1 MPILNSSSMGD
12 QMERRKF
19 RRVPFEVTAAVQ
31 TGLINISGMVDNL
44 SMGGMFLA
52 TGETIPGDS
61 SLEISIILSGS
72 SSMLS
77 IGLKGRLVRQ
87 NEEGIAVEFLEM
99 DLDSFIHLRNIVV
112 QNSDDPDAVYEEY
125 CQSILFRKRP

>member
-1 MPILNSSSMGD
+1 MAILNSLSMGD

-31 TGLINISGMVDNL
+31 TGLINISGMVHDL

-52 TGETIPGDS
+52 TEKAISGDS
-61 SLEISIILSGS
+61 PLEISITLSGS

-77 IGLKGRLVRQ
+77 ITLKGRLVRQ
-87 NEEGIAVEFLEM
+87 TEAGIAVEFQEM
-99 DLDSFIHLRNIVV
+99 DLDSFIHLRNIVL
-112 QNSDDPDAVYEEY
+112 QNSDNPDSVYEEY
-125 CQSILFRKRP
+125 CQAILFRKRP